1 MTVRQASVVVPNR
14 GGWRTRAACS
24 AADPDLFFP
33 DRAGTD
39 ISAAAAICAGC
50 PVRAECHEF
59 AEVTKQAHGVWAGV
73 DRGDPKARRKTGR
86 KARRTA
92 SAA

>member
-1 MTVRQASVVVPNR
+1 MTARKVSVAVPAR
-14 GGWRTRAACS
+14 GGWRARAACGAS
-24 AADPDLFFP
+24 DPELFFP

-39 ISAAAAICAGC
+39 IRAVQAICAGC

-59 AEVTKQAHGVWAGV
+59 AEATSQVHGVWAGV
-73 DRGDPKARRKTGR
+73 DRGSLR
-86 KARRTA
+86 ARRTA

>member
-1 MTVRQASVVVPNR
+1 VAVRTTRTGAPNW
-14 GGWRTRAACS
+14 GAWRTRAACKD
-24 AADPDLFFP
+24 ADPDLFFP

-39 ISAAAAICAGC
+39 ISAAQGICAGC
-50 PVRAECHEF
+50 PVRAECHGF
-59 AEVTKQAHGVWAGV
+59 AEATNQVYGVWAGV
-73 DRGDPKARRKTGR
+73 DRGNPRARR